1 MKSRSWSEA
10 LRSFADPMTY
20 FQVVRLLHFYSYT
33 HVRPR
38 RKLTLGEGA
47 TIAPNVSLRNGERI
61 TIGRGSKIGERAYIW
76 AGDSGSSVTIGE
88 DCRFGPEVFVT
99 ASDYGLSPDAK
110 IAEQERNERDV
121 VIGNDVWLGRARLR
135 RRRRHDRRRLRRQRR
150 LGGDEVAAAGLGRR
164 REPGADR
171 PPPRGLRGRRS
182 QHGAGE
188 RSRSR
193 DDARVSPDVSIL
205 IVTYRCRDAARAC
218 LESLRGKGDGAYEIV
233 VLDNASGD
241 GTVEMVRSEFP
252 DVRLIASEE
261 NLGFALGC
269 NRAAEEARGEYLL
282 LLNPD
287 TVVHE
292 GAVANLLAF
301 ARAHPEHGLYG
312 GRTLDPD
319 GSVNPGSCWG
329 APTLWSLFCF
339 ATLLTSA
346 FKRTRLFDPESLG
359 GWKRDTVRE
368 VDIVTGC
375 LLLAPRAAL
384 GGARRLRHP
393 LLHVRRGRRP
403 LAPRGRARLPAG
415 DHPRRRGHARDR
427 RLLGRARGQAP
438 APLPREDDAPAQAL
452 ARPPAAARARPPPG
466 GARAPLA
473 HLRAAAQPCWTQVWR
488 SRSDWLAGYPEA
500 APAPPPSASREIGAA
515 R

>member
-1 MKSRSWSEA
+1 
-10 LRSFADPMTY
+10 
-20 FQVVRLLHFYSYT
+20 
-33 HVRPR
+33 
-38 RKLTLGEGA
+38 
-47 TIAPNVSLRNGERI
+47 
-61 TIGRGSKIGERAYIW
+61 
-76 AGDSGSSVTIGE
+76 
-88 DCRFGPEVFVT
+88 
-99 ASDYGLSPDAK
+99 
-110 IAEQERNERDV
+110 
-121 VIGNDVWLGRARLR
+121 
-135 RRRRHDRRRLRRQRR
+135 
-150 LGGDEVAAAGLGRR
+150 
-164 REPGADR
+164 
-171 PPPRGLRGRRS
+171 
-182 QHGAGE
+182 
-188 RSRSR
+188 
-193 DDARVSPDVSIL
+193 VSPDVSIL

-218 LESLRGKGDGAYEIV
+218 LESLRGRGDGACEIV

-375 LLLAPRAAL
+375 LLLSPRTLWEEL
-384 GGARRLRHP
+384 GGFDTRFFMY
-393 LLHVRRGRRP
+393 G
-403 LAPRGRARLPAG
+403 
-415 DHPRRRGHARDR
+415 
-427 RLLGRARGQAP
+427 
-438 APLPREDDAPAQAL
+438 EDADL
-452 ARPPAAARARPPPG
+452 S
-466 GARAPLA
+466 
-473 HLRAAAQPCWTQVWR
+473 LRAAALGYRPAITPDAVVTHEIGVSSAAREDKLLLLFRGKATLLRKHWHGLRLQLGLGLISAGIGLRSLISRGPWTQVWR
-488 SRSDWLAGYPEA
+488 SRSDWRAGYPEA
-500 APAPPPSASREIGAA
+500 AAAPPAAGAREIGAA